1 MAGGDHA
8 WKRVLFDTN
17 MVSRWMD
24 GDSDFH
30 APLKAL
36 TRVLAKRKATFYVSA
51 VTVQE
56 RMIFALLGRDAQKA
70 QKFLTDHFTTLIL
83 DERAALEAARIGAAL
98 PANKGAKQGERDLW
112 HRDIAILGTAVA
124 RDMDAVVTANG
135 RDFLRFQ
142 DHVPCE
148 IFVVEPMPRRGGS
161 GTRRS

>member
-1 MAGGDHA
+1 LRSWGE
-8 WKRVLFDTN
+8 
-17 MVSRWMD
+17 
-24 GDSDFH
+24 
-30 APLKAL
+30 
-36 TRVLAKRKATFYVSA
+36 TRK
-51 VTVQE
+51 
-56 RMIFALLGRDAQKA
+56 KA
-70 QKFLTDHFTTLIL
+70 QTFLTDHFTTLIL

-148 IFVVEPMPRRGGS
+148 IYVVEPMPRRGGS
-161 GTRRS
+161 GARRS